1 MQRCERD
8 PTGVEGIGCRGE
20 GSAFSVQFSVFSG
33 SIFSIRHSMFSV
45 PGLTVL
51 GLVFTYKFGRGLWSM
66 VPGFR
71 CTPGRG
77 QQGPGHNRYV
87 KLLIIDVI

>member
-8 PTGVEGIGCRGE
+8 STRVEGIGCRGE

-51 GLVFTYKFGRGLWSM
+51 DLVFAYKFGGGYGLW
-66 VPGFR
+66 F
-71 CTPGRG
+71 
-77 QQGPGHNRYV
+77 QGSGAHP
-87 KLLIIDVI
+87 DVGSKGPVITFM